1 MFMSVYVVLL
11 FEMFASEQ
19 FSYAGGWWTKVHGIT
34 QRIDHVSLKSGQA
47 VSKVFQAQV
56 LGVVPVIV

>member
-1 MFMSVYVVLL
+1 MFMSVYIVLL

-19 FSYAGGWWTKVHGIT
+19 FSDAGGWWAEVHGIT
-34 QRIDHVSLKSGQA
+34 QRIDHVNLKSGQA

-56 LGVVPVIV
+56 LEVVPIIV